1 MSTAFPNPPS
11 DVAEPPPSKPGVLRE
26 TFRGFQYRN
35 FRLMWFGAFISTSG
49 FFVQEVAQ
57 SWLVY
62 DLTNSEFYLGLAAFL
77 NGAPILLLSLLGG
90 VAADR
95 MDRRKLLLG
104 SQYVQMSSALVLAAL
119 VALDMIQV
127 WHILAAAFVNGL
139 GQAFGGPAFQA
150 LIPSLVDKEDL
161 PNAIALMS
169 IQFTLARVVG
179 SVAGG
184 MAFAILGAF
193 ACFTINGAS
202 FLAVIVSLY
211 IIQVR
216 FVPKKTDVH
225 VLESLKEGLRFVY
238 RSHVILALVILA
250 PVTAFLG
257 VPLVTLLPVFARE
270 TFHLDPQGYS
280 MMLAFWGSGAVVGA
294 LHCAWLG
301 NAPNKGRTTLLMQV
315 GLGATIVAFAVSGN
329 LWVACVFLFFSGW
342 TVLAVFALVNSLVQL
357 QAQEEMRGRIM
368 SVYHTAFR
376 GAMPLGN
383 LAIGALASQI
393 GAAAAVSASG
403 VLLVLVAVWYLL
415 RDKQV
420 TQL

>member
-1 MSTAFPNPPS
+1 MSTLFPNPSAEVS
-11 DVAEPPPSKPGVLRE
+11 DTPPKKAGVLQA
-26 TFRGFQYRN
+26 TFRAFHYHN
-35 FRLMWFGAFISTSG
+35 FRLMWFGAFTSTSG

-62 DLTNSEFYLGLAAFL
+62 DMSKSEFYLGLTAFL

-95 MDRRKLLLG
+95 MDRRKLLLV
-104 SQYVQMSSALVLAAL
+104 SQYVQMSSAAVLAVL
-119 VALDMIQV
+119 VWFGAIEV
-127 WHILAAAFVNGL
+127 WHIMAAAFVNGL

-150 LIPSLVDKEDL
+150 LIPSLVEKEDV

-179 SVAGG
+179 SVIGG
-184 MAFAILGAF
+184 TAFSLLGAF
-193 ACFTINGAS
+193 ACFAINAAS
-202 FLAVIVSLY
+202 FLAVIGALY
-211 IIQVR
+211 IIHVR

-225 VLESLKEGLRFVY
+225 VFESLKEGLIFV
-238 RSHVILALVILA
+238 RRNHVILALMILA

-257 VPLVTLLPVFARE
+257 VPLVTLLPVFAAE
-270 TFHLDPQGYS
+270 TFHLDPRGYS

-294 LHCAWLG
+294 LHVAWLG
-301 NAPNKGRTTLLMQV
+301 NAPHKGRTTLLMQV
-315 GLGATIVAFAVSGN
+315 GLGITISAFAVSTN
-329 LWVACVFLFFSGW
+329 FWVGGFFLFLSGW
-342 TVLAVFALVNSLVQL
+342 TVLALFALVNSLVQL
-357 QAQEEMRGRIM
+357 QAREEMRGRIM

-383 LAIGALASQI
+383 LAIGSLAAQI
-393 GAAAAVSASG
+393 GAPLAVSASG
-403 VLLVLVAVWYLL
+403 MLLVLVAIWYLV